1 LSQKLKALATVVQMT
16 AVDMDHVIW
25 VNVIALMDIKVLIAR
40 KVSVRFYVQHMVIMV
55 VEFVT
60 VRMAG
65 RAQNVTF
72 Q

>member
-1 LSQKLKALATVVQMT
+1 MT

-25 VNVIALMDIKVLIAR
+25 VNVIVLMDIKVLIAR
-40 KVSVRFYVQHMVIMV
+40 KVSARFYVQHMVIMA
-55 VEFVT
+55 VEFVI

-65 RAQNVTF
+65 KDLNVTF

>member
-1 LSQKLKALATVVQMT
+1 
-16 AVDMDHVIW
+16 MDHVIW
-25 VNVIALMDIKVLIAR
+25 VNVTVLMDIKVLIVR
-40 KVSVRFYVQHMVIMV
+40 KVFAQFYVQHMVIMA
-55 VEFVT
+55 VEFVI